1 MDSDT
6 STDQS
11 TGPNYLIYGLG
22 LLFFCAF
29 IGLCVY
35 LYKRST
41 KNTTPAP
48 IVNQTDTPTPYV
60 DTPTPYVDT
69 PTPYV
74 YTPTPYVDTPTPLY
88 IPTVTPLNPKGNIKL
103 PVAKQNPPPKQN
115 APAKIYV
122 PAKGLVNISKLV

>member
-1 MDSDT
+1 MYIYIYMDSDT

-60 DTPTPYVDT
+60 DTPTP
-69 PTPYV
+69 
-74 YTPTPYVDTPTPLY
+74 LY